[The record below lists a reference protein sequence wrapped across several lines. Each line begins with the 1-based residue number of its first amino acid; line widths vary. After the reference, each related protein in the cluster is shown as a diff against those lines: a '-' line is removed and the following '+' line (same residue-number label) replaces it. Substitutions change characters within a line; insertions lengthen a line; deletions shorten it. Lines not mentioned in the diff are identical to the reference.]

1 MSFYR
6 QMGKLPQKRHIVFRK
21 EDGSLFREQVMG
33 TKGFSGIQS
42 ILYHHNAPTE
52 FYKADLIGECGLE
65 YEEQGALRPRHFYTD
80 NVNKEPSDAVMGR
93 QYVLG
98 NEDLL
103 IGVVNPT
110 EKMDYFYRNSDGDE
124 LLFVH
129 HGSGKIETTFGTLSY
144 KPGDYIV
151 IPIGTIYRVTPDPG
165 ESKFLVVETFSW
177 ISTPEALSK

>member
-6 QMGKLPQKRHIVFRK
+6 QMGKLPNKRHVVFRK
-21 EDGSLFREQVMG
+21 EDGGIYREQVMG

-52 FYKADLIGECGLE
+52 FYKTELIGDCGLE

-93 QYVLG
+93 EYVLG

-110 EKMDYFYRNSDGDE
+110 EKMEYFYRNSDGDE
-124 LLFVH
+124 NCYL
-129 HGSGKIETTFGTLSY
+129 
-144 KPGDYIV
+144 YIMAREKLKLHLEIFSINLV
-151 IPIGTIYRVTPDPG
+151 II
-165 ESKFLVVETFSW
+165 
-177 ISTPEALSK
+177 

>member
-1 MSFYR
+1 MAA
-6 QMGKLPQKRHIVFRK
+6 I
-21 EDGSLFREQVMG
+21 FREQVMG

-52 FYKADLIGECGLE
+52 FYKTDLIGECGLE

-93 QYVLG
+93 EYVLG

-110 EKMDYFYRNSDGDE
+110 EQMDYFYRNSDGDE

-129 HGSGKIETTFGTLSY
+129 HGTGKIETTFGTLS
-144 KPGDYIV
+144 V
-151 IPIGTIYRVTPDPG
+151 
-165 ESKFLVVETFSW
+165 
-177 ISTPEALSK
+177 

>member
-6 QMGKLPQKRHIVFRK
+6 QMGKILKRDTQCFEK
-21 EDGSLFREQVMG
+21 KMAALYREQVMG

-52 FYKADLIGECGLE
+52 FYKSELIGECGLE

-93 QYVLG
+93 EYVLG

-129 HGSGKIETTFGTLSY
+129 YGTGKIETTFGTLS
-144 KPGDYIV
+144 V
-151 IPIGTIYRVTPDPG
+151 
-165 ESKFLVVETFSW
+165 
-177 ISTPEALSK
+177 

>member
-1 MSFYR
+1 
-6 QMGKLPQKRHIVFRK
+6 
-21 EDGSLFREQVMG
+21 MG

-124 LLFVH
+124 LA
-129 HGSGKIETTFGTLSY
+129 IRT
-144 KPGDYIV
+144 
-151 IPIGTIYRVTPDPG
+151 
-165 ESKFLVVETFSW
+165 SW
-177 ISTPEALSK
+177 IREN